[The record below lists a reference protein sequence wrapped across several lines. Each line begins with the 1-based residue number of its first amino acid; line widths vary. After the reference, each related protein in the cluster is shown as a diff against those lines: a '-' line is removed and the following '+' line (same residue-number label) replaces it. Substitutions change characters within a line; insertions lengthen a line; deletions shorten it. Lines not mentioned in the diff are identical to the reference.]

1 MIVGFRWLGL
11 LFIALLAHGA
21 DARDDF
27 PRAHDRPSRIE
38 IDTIGGLPR
47 FFADDVRLQWAVP
60 GDDAATLRLR
70 ALEYDVIEEQTGE
83 GWRRTLI
90 SREGIDGHRLRHHYY
105 LSPVGLSG
113 NGDTLKMDLELPPGA
128 MLEATGQ
135 AGFIPEPLPGF
146 GAMYGEVSAVVV
158 DQNGQRTLESG
169 EDGVLELQLDPGAW
183 TGIRNR
189 FWTGLIRS
197 VATSLTVRVESR
209 AANLPRLVIRP
220 AANDSRV
227 ALVLY
232 AGPVELESLTT
243 ADSELSGM
251 MFAALWDWLRTLTF
265 GMLHL
270 LTVIDGLVGNIGLAI
285 ILLSLSVKILMSPLT
300 LIADRWQDGV
310 NRTQAALQP
319 HIDAIKREYKGEEAH
334 ERILAVYRDN
344 HVHPMYP
351 VKSLAGFLIQIPVFI
366 AAFDMLGENFALN
379 QAAFLW
385 IDDLAKPDQWI
396 ALPVVL
402 PFFGGY
408 LNLLPCL
415 MTGVT
420 LLTSWLQADPVLT
433 PGLQSKQ
440 RRRLYLM
447 AAAFFLLFYTFPA
460 AMVLY
465 WTTNNVLHLAKIQLA
480 GILRA
485 RFGRE

>member
-1 MIVGFRWLGL
+1 
-11 LFIALLAHGA
+11 
-21 DARDDF
+21 
-27 PRAHDRPSRIE
+27 
-38 IDTIGGLPR
+38 
-47 FFADDVRLQWAVP
+47 
-60 GDDAATLRLR
+60 
-70 ALEYDVIEEQTGE
+70 
-83 GWRRTLI
+83 
-90 SREGIDGHRLRHHYY
+90 
-105 LSPVGLSG
+105 
-113 NGDTLKMDLELPPGA
+113 
-128 MLEATGQ
+128 
-135 AGFIPEPLPGF
+135 
-146 GAMYGEVSAVVV
+146 
-158 DQNGQRTLESG
+158 
-169 EDGVLELQLDPGAW
+169 
-183 TGIRNR
+183 
-189 FWTGLIRS
+189 
-197 VATSLTVRVESR
+197 
-209 AANLPRLVIRP
+209 
-220 AANDSRV
+220 
-227 ALVLY
+227 
-232 AGPVELESLTT
+232 
-243 ADSELSGM
+243 
-251 MFAALWDWLRTLTF
+251 
-265 GMLHL
+265 
-270 LTVIDGLVGNIGLAI
+270 
-285 ILLSLSVKILMSPLT
+285 
-300 LIADRWQDGV
+300 
-310 NRTQAALQP
+310 
-319 HIDAIKREYKGEEAH
+319 
-334 ERILAVYRDN
+334 
-344 HVHPMYP
+344 MYP